1 MWGGPLSKVR
11 GGPFVVQLWIPLA
24 LNLPHGQHHHGLQ
37 ITNRNLQRGRE
48 GVGCKAIFPPAAGG
62 RQSHPAS
69 LSCGCPR
76 PVLTDVP
83 GVCLHPSSGL
93 CGSAP
98 SQQQLGLL
106 SSPPA
111 SMAASVPEV
120 HLPNLRAEGFTN
132 AEERQDP

>member
-1 MWGGPLSKVR
+1 MASIMAVRLQMEVCR
-11 GGPFVVQLWIPLA
+11 GGGKGLAVRPF
-24 LNLPHGQHHHGLQ
+24 
-37 ITNRNLQRGRE
+37 
-48 GVGCKAIFPPAAGG
+48 FPPAAGG

-69 LSCGCPR
+69 LSCGCPT

-93 CGSAP
+93 CGSTP
-98 SQQQLGLL
+98 LQQQLGLL

-111 SMAASVPEV
+111 STAASVPEV